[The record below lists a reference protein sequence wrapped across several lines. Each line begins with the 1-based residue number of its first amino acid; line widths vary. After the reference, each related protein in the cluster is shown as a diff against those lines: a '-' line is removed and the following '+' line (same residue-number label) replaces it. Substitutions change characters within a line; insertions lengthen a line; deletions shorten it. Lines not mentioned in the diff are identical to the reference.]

1 MSSGLLGKIFH
12 EEFMNSG
19 VSVVAQWIKEPYTMS
34 MRMRVL
40 SLASLSGLRIQRCH
54 KLWLRLQIQVQCGIS
69 CSSNSTPSIDRRY
82 GHKKKTKRTY
92 ELTEYGYCAVILLSM
107 HLSFLPTNL
116 QAPSRRDPCTCALF
130 VCSELFV
137 LCM

>member
-1 MSSGLLGKIFH
+1 MAQRVKDLTLLQAASHRSGLDQILLCLWHRPLADSASSLGT
-12 EEFMNSG
+12 
-19 VSVVAQWIKEPYTMS
+19 SV
-34 MRMRVL
+34 R
-40 SLASLSGLRIQRCH
+40 H
-54 KLWLRLQIQVQCGIS
+54 
-69 CSSNSTPSIDRRY
+69 RY

-137 LCM
+137 LCMWLVHREPFPELVTALMVQR